1 MSLEYGTWPS
11 RCPVTAKP
19 NIPQQALF
27 HTCTHAKCPLIDL
40 HFRAEESGPTWLA
53 LSESAAALWVEFKQ
67 SSECSTHKP
76 LITTAVWEASFWH
89 WSFPESGLLWEHT
102 ANYAYKWIPLV
113 KFCLRYNCSLSQ
125 TACIGTILCVVH
137 MTCLLTEKWWL
148 FSGLSW
154 SCDCGIWLRTTPES
168 LQFPVKSKV
177 KSLIFSLSESAH
189 LTFTPLTG
197 HAHCPW
203 PRPAKTGACAYCC
216 MTHVKWMVPVYTEL
230 PFLHS
235 SCTVCMFLSAA
246 KQLKCHFSVYRRCH
260 T

>member
-1 MSLEYGTWPS
+1 MSLEYGTWPG
-11 RCPVTAKP
+11 RCPLTEKP

-27 HTCTHAKCPLIDL
+27 HTCTRAKCPLIDL
-40 HFRAEESGPTWLA
+40 HFRAEEPGPTWLA
-53 LSESAAALWVEFKQ
+53 LSESAAALWVNLSKAQ
-67 SSECSTHKP
+67 SVLHINHWLRQQFEKP
-76 LITTAVWEASFWH
+76 PFDTNHSLKVGFYANTLLITPISGSHLLNFACNVIVVSPKLHVLALFFVWFIWHVYWQRNDGYFLVCHEVVIVGFDWGPPLSLCNSQLNPRLNH
-89 WSFPESGLLWEHT
+89 WSSVCQSQRTW
-102 ANYAYKWIPLV
+102 
-113 KFCLRYNCSLSQ
+113 LS
-125 TACIGTILCVVH
+125 
-137 MTCLLTEKWWL
+137 
-148 FSGLSW
+148 
-154 SCDCGIWLRTTPES
+154 RR
-168 LQFPVKSKV
+168 
-177 KSLIFSLSESAH
+177 
-189 LTFTPLTG
+189 TG